1 MTRSW
6 SSSPSGFHSCETSLG
21 EIDENESLRSICFF
35 HVSTLCPLVTFTTS
49 KTKNKFR
56 GKERNRERKRE
67 KRQKETYSETL
78 VSSLSLSLWIIGTP
92 TTNFQSH
99 EVKNLKRTSR
109 WDETVSSYLFLG
121 CSTLCVPTPP
131 FPFLPWNI
139 FIHCMVIID
148 FFLKG
153 FSREEFTKMKEY
165 NSFLNFFFLLR
176 IKYYKK
182 DITFILLFKYSFA
195 NK

>member
-21 EIDENESLRSICFF
+21 EIDENESLRSICFC

-121 CSTLCVPTPP
+121 CSTLCARSH
-131 FPFLPWNI
+131 PFLS
-139 FIHCMVIID
+139 
-148 FFLKG
+148 FFAVKYFYPLHG
-153 FSREEFTKMKEY
+153 DYR
-165 NSFLNFFFLLR
+165 FFFKRFLERR
-176 IKYYKK
+176 IHE
-182 DITFILLFKYSFA
+182 DERI
-195 NK
+195 